1 MSGDLFKAV
10 PSGRIVTLCGPSG
23 CGKSFLAC
31 SMCREA
37 QKMGYTPIYM
47 DSEGA
52 IDSTFV
58 KRLGVDPSKLII
70 KQVQT
75 IFETSQFIANI
86 CKQLQAQ
93 QDKTGRHDKVMF
105 VLDSLGNLTSEK
117 ERDDTMT
124 GN

>member
-75 IFETSQFIANI
+75 IFETSQFIA
-86 CKQLQAQ
+86 KA
-93 QDKTGRHDKVMF
+93 
-105 VLDSLGNLTSEK
+105 SLPFSIISVFTFSNFSSSKPSNATLAPFSA
-117 ERDDTMT
+117 
-124 GN
+124 